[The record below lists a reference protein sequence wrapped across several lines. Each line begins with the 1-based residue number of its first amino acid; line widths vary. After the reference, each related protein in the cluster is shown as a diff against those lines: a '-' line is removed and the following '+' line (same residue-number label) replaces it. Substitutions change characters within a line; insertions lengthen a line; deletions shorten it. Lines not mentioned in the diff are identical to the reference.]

1 MSHDWRSE
9 LTKIIDKKPRATRA
23 ELESARFTQ
32 FIEDVIVPAFKELSD
47 ELGKH
52 DRKVTT
58 RQTAVSAT
66 FSVFQ
71 NESEEITYRIL
82 SRSLTVGLVPYAEVR
97 MRKGQRL
104 VKAEGNIKGAG
115 TASTIEQVT
124 PADVITNFLSYYR
137 TAMDAGQAV

>member
-1 MSHDWRSE
+1 MLNDWRTE
-9 LTKIIDKKPRATRA
+9 LTKIIDKRPRATRA

-32 FIEDVIVPAFKELSD
+32 FIEDVIAPAYKELAD

-52 DRKVTT
+52 ERKVTT

-66 FSVFQ
+66 ISVFQ
-71 NESEEITYRIL
+71 NETEEITYRIL

-104 VKAEGNIKGAG
+104 VKAEGNVKGAG
-115 TASTIEQVT
+115 TVGTLDQIT
-124 PADVITNFLSYYR
+124 TADVIANFLSYYR
-137 TAMDAGQAV
+137 TAMDAGQVV